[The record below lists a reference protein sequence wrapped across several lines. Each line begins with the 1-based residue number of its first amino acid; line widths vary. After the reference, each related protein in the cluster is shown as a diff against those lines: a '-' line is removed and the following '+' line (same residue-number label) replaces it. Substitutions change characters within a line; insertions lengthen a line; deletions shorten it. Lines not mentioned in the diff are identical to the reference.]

1 MCCQEFPQYLGK
13 LNCNFLFSIASC
25 ICVIMLHCD
34 YVDVLVCRQIV
45 IDVGDIP
52 QCCIPDITGLEFLH
66 HILDKGR
73 YTKGTRCLCM
83 SIVDF
88 SVAGINIILTCLK
101 AVDIYPVV
109 RQALICIY
117 F

>member
-1 MCCQEFPQYLGK
+1 MC
-13 LNCNFLFSIASC
+13 NHM
-25 ICVIMLHCD
+25 VHCD
-34 YVDVLVCRQIV
+34 YVDFLVCRQIV

-66 HILDKGR
+66 HILDEGQ
-73 YTKGTRCLCM
+73 YIKGTICLCL

-101 AVDIYPVV
+101 ALDIYPVV